1 MLFHLKQKLNPC
13 KKSEKPVA
21 ACVDGRKRRHCTFPY
36 EFGNVYFLT
45 ERLTEGTLTAQ
56 PAERP
61 KADAVCSR
69 PSGLIIVMFY
79 QCGIL
84 RSDNF
89 INSKAL
95 LKDNV

>member
-1 MLFHLKQKLNPC
+1 MGRNTDVALFLMSLVMC
-13 KKSEKPVA
+13 A
-21 ACVDGRKRRHCTFPY
+21 
-36 EFGNVYFLT
+36 FLT

-56 PAERP
+56 SAQHP

>member
-1 MLFHLKQKLNPC
+1 MQ
-13 KKSEKPVA
+13 EVWEAVA

-36 EFGNVYFLT
+36 EFGNVCFLT

-56 PAERP
+56 PAECP